1 MVEFPGHRKSA
12 RIYHVNMLKPNVSR
26 ESMVNMVIVNDT
38 SNEESEECVS
48 FPSIFAGK
56 HKDDDRS
63 EPTVNYSSQLTKH
76 EKGELK
82 K

>member
-1 MVEFPGHRKSA
+1 
-12 RIYHVNMLKPNVSR
+12 
-26 ESMVNMVIVNDT
+26 MVNMVIVNDT
-38 SNEESEECVS
+38 SNEESEEFVS